1 MSYDV
6 CAVERLRVR
15 SAKFRPAAR
24 LRVRLAKLHTARML
38 EWDDLRHFL
47 AFARAGSMQAAAK
60 ALGVNLS
67 TVQRRIADLEER
79 VGRRL
84 VERHLGGYRLTELGQ
99 QLQPA
104 AERVDAAVAAFER
117 QIAASDKDLTGTI
130 RLTCGSILAEH
141 LRRSSLLDKFHAG
154 HSGLLVELLV
164 SDRLLDLS
172 KGEAD
177 VALRAGEPQDETL
190 VGRKIA
196 EAPWALYASRTYVE
210 RHGRPE
216 RIEDI
221 DRHLVVGCDDPIA
234 RYPGARWL
242 RSVAPRATVATRS
255 DNWPGLV
262 LAVKSG
268 AGLAALLAFQGDSEP
283 ELVRVIGDIGLVTPY
298 YLLMHPDMRQTPRV
312 RAFADFVTSE
322 VKSFRTLLLSK
333 ATAPA

>member
-1 MSYDV
+1 VPYDA

-15 SAKFRPAAR
+15 SAKLRPAVR
-24 LRVRLAKLHTARML
+24 LRVRLAKLHTTRML

-67 TVQRRIADLEER
+67 TVQRRIAELEER

-84 VERHLGGYRLTELGQ
+84 VERHLGSYQLTELGQ

-104 AERVDAAVAAFER
+104 AECVEAAVVAFER
-117 QIAASDKDLTGTI
+117 QLAASDKDLTGTI
-130 RLTCGSILAEH
+130 RVTCGSGLAER
-141 LRRSSLLDKFHAG
+141 LRRSSLIDEFHAR
-154 HSGLLVELLV
+154 HPGLWVELLV

-177 VALRAGEPQDETL
+177 VALRGGEPQDETL

-196 EAPWALYASRTYVE
+196 EAPWGLYASHTYVE

-221 DRHLVVGCDDPIA
+221 DRHLVVGCGDPIA
-234 RYPGARWL
+234 HLPGARWL
-242 RSVAPRATVATRS
+242 RSVAPHATIAARS
-255 DNWPGLV
+255 DNWQGLV

-268 AGLAALLAFQGDSEP
+268 AGIAAIVAFQGDNEK
-283 ELVRVIGDIGLVTPY
+283 ELVRVIDDIGLVTPY
-298 YLLMHPDMRQTPRV
+298 YLLMHRDMQQTPRV

-322 VKSFRTLLLSK
+322 IKSFRALLSSK
-333 ATAPA
+333 APAST